1 MTSLIFV
8 DTVDG
13 ARLDS
18 SDQVQEIE
26 AMNNSYP
33 AEIER
38 LMEQKG
44 YVKQRGTGV
53 SVNALAR
60 EAGVHVDTVTA
71 ILRGGRS
78 SRPRNVEAVAA
89 ALGISSSD
97 LLEAVGSDGG
107 EVYVGPAVTRHMT
120 DRERAALTE
129 FLLATMDRQGKAGEG
144 NAERA
149 PSNTQ
154 AGDDSPAHDDE
165 LAARRTPHRRRRAG
179 HDPEWDQLYG
189 RREAAHDGIPG
200 EEIGQDHTD
209 SP

>member
-1 MTSLIFV
+1 MSTQSRNSFRASAGKRQMTSLIFV

-97 LLEAVGSDGG
+97 LLEAVGGDGG
-107 EVYVGPAVTRHMT
+107 EVYVGPAVTRHMS

-129 FLLATMDRQGKAGEG
+129 FLLATMDRHKKERGGNADSTAPITKAGE
-144 NAERA
+144 
-149 PSNTQ
+149 
-154 AGDDSPAHDDE
+154 DFPAQKRQYG
-165 LAARRTPHRRRRAG
+165 LAALKGP
-179 HDPEWDQLYG
+179 
-189 RREAAHDGIPG
+189 DGEPIG
-200 EEIGQDHTD
+200 ETHMPD
-209 SP
+209 